1 MDHLL
6 YLMFRCDEKFG
17 KFGGIWNLSTPSDEQ
32 PLLRRPHQTVRTLG
46 LRFLLRGTAAEVKDL

>member
-1 MDHLL
+1 
-6 YLMFRCDEKFG
+6 MFQCDFDVMESLEEFG
-17 KFGGIWNLSTPSDEQ
+17 NLNTPSDEQ